1 MDRCE
6 IVVIGAG
13 VVGLAIARELA
24 RRGHEVIV
32 LEQHSDIGTETSARN
47 SEVIHA
53 GLYYP
58 TGSLKAL
65 LCVAGRDALYEYC
78 EAHGIAH
85 RRCGKLLV
93 ASGADQEKKLR
104 AIQEQAG
111 RNGVPV
117 EPLSAAGARELEPDV
132 QCTAA
137 LHSPLTGIVD
147 SHAYMQALHG
157 DLEAAGAHV
166 VLRAA
171 FVRAKRSQPG
181 FVLDA
186 SGVDEPVQLEVDWLV
201 NSAGLSAPAVARR
214 IEGAAAASI
223 EPRRLAKGNYF
234 SYSGRPPF
242 RRLIYPMPS
251 EAGLG
256 IHATLDLAGR
266 VRFGPDVEWIDAI
279 DYNVDPAR
287 ATSFASAIR
296 EYWPA
301 VEEARLVPSYSGIRP
316 KVVGE
321 GAPAADF
328 RIEGPDAHGVRGLVN
343 LLGIESPGL
352 TASLAIATHVVHLI
366 EHSAA

>member
-13 VVGLAIARELA
+13 VIGLAIARELA
-24 RRGHEVIV
+24 RRGREVIV
-32 LEQHSDIGTETSARN
+32 LEQHSDIGTETSSRN

-53 GLYYP
+53 GLYYA
-58 TGSLKAL
+58 TGSLKAR

-78 EAHGIAH
+78 ETHAVAHS
-85 RRCGKLLV
+85 RCGKLLV
-93 ASGADQEKKLR
+93 ASGAEQEKKLR
-104 AIQEQAG
+104 SIEEQAA

-117 EPLSAAGARELEPDV
+117 EPLSAAAARELEPDV

-137 LHSPLTGIVD
+137 LHSPLTGIID
-147 SHAYMQALHG
+147 SHGYMQALRG
-157 DLEAAGAHV
+157 DFEAAGGHV

-171 FVRAKRSQPG
+171 FVAARRVRHG

-186 SGVDEPVQLEVDWLV
+186 TGGGERVQLEADWLV
-201 NSAGLSAPAVARR
+201 NSAGLSAPQVARR
-214 IEGAAAASI
+214 IEGASAAAS
-223 EPRRLAKGNYF
+223 EPQRLAKGNYF
-234 SYSGRPPF
+234 AYSGRSPF
-242 RRLIYPMPS
+242 RRLVYPMPS

-279 DYNVDPAR
+279 DYQVDPAR
-287 ATSFASAIR
+287 AASFASAIR
-296 EYWPA
+296 EYWPS
-301 VEEARLVPSYSGIRP
+301 VEESRLSPAYSGIRP

-321 GAPAADF
+321 GSPAADF
-328 RIEGPDAHGVRGLVN
+328 RIEGPQAHGVHGLVN

-352 TASLAIATHVVHLI
+352 TASLAVATHVAGIVERSSL
-366 EHSAA
+366 